1 MNRWIPLKE
10 AAIVL
15 LLILASAAAAAEP
28 SRLTRIAEKGELVL
42 GTSGNMPPMTLTAK
56 DGRLSGFD
64 IDMGR
69 LMASMLK
76 VRLNVRKL
84 PFTELIPAL
93 QRGEVDVVIS
103 NMTIT
108 PRRNMQVAFA
118 GPYLESGKCMLTKNE
133 SLARAKGKD
142 LNVPETRIAVMQGS
156 TSQQF
161 AGILLPKATLVPVE
175 GPEEGVKLV
184 RNGKAGGMLTDYP
197 ICLYML
203 ARNPD
208 AGFVSVLSLLTYE
221 PIGIALPA
229 GDSLYLNWTENFLQR
244 LQGTETLKELGQRWL
259 GKEGKLRD

>member
-1 MNRWIPLKE
+1 MTRLIPV
-10 AAIVL
+10 IVL
-15 LLILASAAAAAEP
+15 LTTLFMAVAPVTAAEP
-28 SRLTRIAEKGELVL
+28 SRLARIAEKGELLL
-42 GTSGNMPPMTLTAK
+42 GTSGNMPPMTLTSK

-76 VRLNVRKL
+76 VRLKVRKL
-84 PFTELIPAL
+84 PFTELLPAL
-93 QRGEVDVVIS
+93 QRGDVDVVIS

-118 GPYLESGKCMLTKNE
+118 GPYLESGKCMLTKSE
-133 SLARAKGKD
+133 SLAKAEGKD
-142 LNVPETRIAVMQGS
+142 INVPETRIAVMQGS

-161 AGILLPKATLVPVE
+161 AGIMLPNATLIPVAS
-175 GPEEGVKLV
+175 PMEGVEMIK
-184 RNGKAGGMLTDYP
+184 NDKAGGMLTDYP

-203 ARNPD
+203 ARNSD

-229 GDSLYLNWTENFLQR
+229 GDSLYLNWTENFLKR
-244 LQGTETLKELGQRWL
+244 LEGTGTLKELGQRWL
-259 GKEGKLRD
+259 GKEATPHN